1 MAEENNDN
9 KRKRKNGEEEKEEDN
24 SALYDLQGTVPKEQR
39 NSFLDDV
46 QGLQPVQ
53 AQSTRSAAISR
64 AYSPTISQPSLFAAA
79 SPRQIATRP
88 EFLEPFGDVQT
99 NFATAILST
108 NEAVNNLVQSGIA
121 QGRPTQAITQ
131 DLNTL
136 LSLAGKVVSE
146 NQGIMTQLLEQRDER
161 ERQEQARREQE
172 QRQEVINQQTAD
184 FLAQSTAVFNSG
196 HFQQLT
202 PQQQSAVLNA
212 SLILLQRNITRYGVI
227 NEQGTEGQQVEQNIS
242 GLFGAVINSLGGVL
256 SNVREHGHEYA
267 QNTLYGILAVVL
279 AGSYLPALQ
288 STATTG
294 ITGLLIQASRILHSP
309 TVTAVRNISVPM
321 TVIYLLLQNA
331 GFRPQINRLG
341 GQCSAVASAIG
352 TEVSRGVQGL
362 GEFAGRTTA
371 AGLQT
376 CSSTIEQVQNM
387 IGESLATMAGRLSG
401 NYFVSD
407 IVEGLEY
414 EPSVSTFAASRTAS
428 SIRSL
433 ASVQSIRDTIISQAR
448 SVRSVV
454 DQNGVQLL
462 GGNLNPVDLQAVLVP
477 SADQY
482 AIPVLET
489 RSRSS
494 SIDSSDLSDVDSEAN
509 GFGWNFGGKL
519 KQKKQTKQTK
529 KQRKTKKRQLK
540 LKGGRKTR
548 KIRKTKKPKKTRRTK
563 RRR

>member
-9 KRKRKNGEEEKEEDN
+9 KRRRQNGEEDD
-24 SALYDLQGTVPKEQR
+24 SSLYDLQGSEPPRQKR
-39 NSFLDDV
+39 NSSFLDDV
-46 QGLQPVQ
+46 EGLLPVQ
-53 AQSTRSAAISR
+53 SQSTRSAAISR
-64 AYSPTISQPSLFAAA
+64 AYSQTIPQQSLFAAA
-79 SPRQIATRP
+79 SPREIATRP
-88 EFLEPFGDVQT
+88 EIPEPSGDIET
-99 NFATAILST
+99 NFARAILST
-108 NEAVNNLVQSGIA
+108 NEAVSNLVQSGIA
-121 QGRPTQAITQ
+121 QGRTTQAITQ

-136 LSLAGKVVSE
+136 LSLAGQVVSQ
-146 NQGIMTQLLEQRDER
+146 NQGIMTELLQQRDER
-161 ERQEQARREQE
+161 ERQEQARREQQ

-242 GLFGAVINSLGGVL
+242 GLFGAVMNSLGGVL

-309 TVTAVRNISVPM
+309 TITAARNISVPM

-331 GFRPQINRLG
+331 GFRPQISRLG
-341 GQCSAVASAIG
+341 EQCSVVASAIG
-352 TEVSRGVQGL
+352 TEVSRGVQGV
-362 GEFAGRTTA
+362 GAFAGRTTA

-376 CSSTIEQVQNM
+376 CSSTIERVQNM
-387 IGESLATMAGRLSG
+387 IGDSLARMAGSLSG

-407 IVEGLEY
+407 IVEGLNY

-428 SIRSL
+428 SIGSL
-433 ASVQSIRDTIISQAR
+433 ASVRDTIISQAR

-454 DQNGVQLL
+454 DQNGEQLL
-462 GGNLNPVDLQAVLVP
+462 GGNLNPSELEAVLVP
-477 SADQY
+477 LADQY
-482 AIPVLET
+482 AFPVLAT

-494 SIDSSDLSDVDSEAN
+494 SIDSSDLSDADSEAN

-519 KQKKQTKQTK
+519 KQKKQTNQTKQTK

>member
-9 KRKRKNGEEEKEEDN
+9 KRRRKNGEEDN
-24 SALYDLQGTVPKEQR
+24 SSLYDLEGSVPTGQQR

-46 QGLQPVQ
+46 QGLLPVQ

-64 AYSPTISQPSLFAAA
+64 AYSPTIPQQSLFAAA
-79 SPRQIATRP
+79 SPREIATRP
-88 EFLEPFGDVQT
+88 EIPEPSGDIET
-99 NFATAILST
+99 NFARAILST
-108 NEAVNNLVQSGIA
+108 NEAVSNLVQSGIA

-136 LSLAGKVVSE
+136 LSLAGQVVSQ
-146 NQGIMTQLLEQRDER
+146 NQGIMTELLQQRDER
-161 ERQEQARREQE
+161 ERQEQARREQQ

-242 GLFGAVINSLGGVL
+242 GLFGAVMNSLGGVL

-279 AGSYLPALQ
+279 AGSYLPSLQ

-294 ITGLLIQASRILHSP
+294 ITGLLIQASRILHNP

-331 GFRPQINRLG
+331 GFKPQISRLG
-341 GQCSAVASAIG
+341 GQCSAVASALG
-352 TEVSRGVQGL
+352 TEVSRGVQGV
-362 GEFAGRTTA
+362 GAFAARTTA

-387 IGESLATMAGRLSG
+387 IGDSLSRMAGSLSG

-407 IVEGLEY
+407 IVEGLNY

-428 SIRSL
+428 SIGSF
-433 ASVQSIRDTIISQAR
+433 ASVRDTIISQAR

-454 DQNGVQLL
+454 DQNNNPLL
-462 GGNLNPVDLQAVLVP
+462 GGNLNPAELEAVLVP
-477 SADQY
+477 LADQY

-494 SIDSSDLSDVDSEAN
+494 SIDSSYLSDADSEAN
-509 GFGWNFGGKL
+509 NFGWNFGGKL
-519 KQKKQTKQTK
+519 KQKKQTK

>member
-1 MAEENNDN
+1 MAEENNN
-9 KRKRKNGEEEKEEDN
+9 KRRRQNGEEDN
-24 SALYDLQGTVPKEQR
+24 SSLYDPQGTVPTGQQR

-64 AYSPTISQPSLFAAA
+64 AYSPPISRTSLSAAA

-161 ERQEQARREQE
+161 ERQEQARRDEE
-172 QRQEVINQQTAD
+172 ERQVVINQQTAD

-212 SLILLQRNITRYGVI
+212 SLILLQRNITKYEVI
-227 NEQGTEGQQVEQNIS
+227 NEQGTETQQVEQNIS

-288 STATTG
+288 STTTTG
-294 ITGLLIQASRILHSP
+294 ITGLLIQASRILHSQ

-331 GFRPQINRLG
+331 GFKPQINRLG

-352 TEVSRGVQGL
+352 TEVSRGFQEL
-362 GEFAGRTTA
+362 GELAGRTTA

-387 IGESLATMAGRLSG
+387 IGESLATMAGSLSG

-454 DQNGVQLL
+454 DQNGEQLL
-462 GGNLNPVDLQAVLVP
+462 GGNLNPAELEAVLVP
-477 SADQY
+477 LADQY

-489 RSRSS
+489 SRSSRSS

-519 KQKKQTKQTK
+519 KQKKQTK

-548 KIRKTKKPKKTRRTK
+548 KIRKTKKPKKIRRTK

>member
-9 KRKRKNGEEEKEEDN
+9 NKRKRV
-24 SALYDLQGTVPKEQR
+24 S
-39 NSFLDDV
+39 SFLDDL
-46 QGLQPVQ
+46 QGIQ
-53 AQSTRSAAISR
+53 ATGPQSTRSAVISTL
-64 AYSPTISQPSLFAAA
+64 AYSPPISRTS
-79 SPRQIATRP
+79 SPREISTNP
-88 EFLEPFGDVQT
+88 EFLEPSGDIET
-99 NFATAILST
+99 DFARAILST
-108 NEAVNNLVQSGIA
+108 NRAVNNLVQSGIA
-121 QGRPTQAITQ
+121 QGRETQ
-131 DLNTL
+131 DISNDLNRL
-136 LSLAGKVVSE
+136 LSLAGQVVSE
-146 NQGIMTQLLEQRDER
+146 NQGIMAQLLQQRDER

-212 SLILLQRNITRYGVI
+212 SLILLQRNITKYGVI
-227 NEQGTEGQQVEQNIS
+227 NAQGEEGQQVEQNIS
-242 GLFGAVINSLGGVL
+242 GLFGAIINSLGGVL

-267 QNTLYGILAVVL
+267 QNTLCGILAVVL

-288 STATTG
+288 STTTTG
-294 ITGLLIQASRILHSP
+294 ITGLLIQASRILHNP
-309 TVTAVRNISVPM
+309 VVITARNISAPM

-331 GFRPQINRLG
+331 GFRPQISRLG
-341 GQCSAVASAIG
+341 EQCSNVASAIG
-352 TEVSRGVQGL
+352 TEVARSAQGFGAFASR
-362 GEFAGRTTA
+362 TSA

-387 IGESLATMAGRLSG
+387 IGDSLARMAGRLSG

-407 IVEGLEY
+407 IVQGLEY
-414 EPSVSTFAASRTAS
+414 EPSVSTFNASTAS
-428 SIRSL
+428 SIGSL
-433 ASVQSIRDTIISQAR
+433 ASVRDTIISQAR

-462 GGNLNPVDLQAVLVP
+462 GGDLNPADLQAVLVP
-477 SADQY
+477 SAGQY
-482 AIPVLET
+482 GIPLLT
-489 RSRSS
+489 SAAAATTSLTSGRSRSS
-494 SIDSSDLSDVDSEAN
+494 SIDSSVLSDANSKAN
-509 GFGWNFGGKL
+509 GFGWRGGKL
-519 KQKKQTKQTK
+519 KQKKQTK

-548 KIRKTKKPKKTRRTK
+548 KIRKTKKTRRTK

>member
-1 MAEENNDN
+1 MAEENNNN
-9 KRKRKNGEEEKEEDN
+9 KRRRQNGEEEKEEDN
-24 SALYDLQGTVPKEQR
+24 SSLYDLQGTVPTGQQR

-64 AYSPTISQPSLFAAA
+64 AYSPPISRTSLSAAA

-184 FLAQSTAVFNSG
+184 FLAQSTAIFNSG

-227 NEQGTEGQQVEQNIS
+227 NAQGQETQQVEQNIS

-331 GFRPQINRLG
+331 GFKPQISRLG

-352 TEVSRGVQGL
+352 TEVSRGVQEL
-362 GEFAGRTTA
+362 GELAGRTTA

-414 EPSVSTFAASRTAS
+414 EPSVSTIRGTTAS
-428 SIRSL
+428 SIGSL
-433 ASVQSIRDTIISQAR
+433 ASVRDTIISQAR
-448 SVRSVV
+448 TVRSVV

-462 GGNLNPVDLQAVLVP
+462 GGNLNPADLQAVLVP

-482 AIPVLET
+482 AIPVLDT

-519 KQKKQTKQTK
+519 KQKKQTK

-548 KIRKTKKPKKTRRTK
+548 KIRKPRKTIKTRRTK
-563 RRR
+563 KRR